1 MPDCPK
7 EEASWCVENLSGVAL
22 HSPSLCL
29 KPEMCLATPPMNDG
43 ASQAAP
49 PPAFNPSSSHYVF
62 AGRPK
67 HGGKSGAVR
76 GLLKAKLLFD
86 VSPPL
91 RWYVSSSV

>member
-1 MPDCPK
+1 VCFGAGRCCTSLALALS
-7 EEASWCVENLSGVAL
+7 EARDV
-22 HSPSLCL
+22 
-29 KPEMCLATPPMNDG
+29 CLATPPTNDG

-49 PPAFNPSSSHYVF
+49 PPAFNLSPANMSF
-62 AGRPK
+62 AGRPL

-86 VSPPL
+86 VSPLL